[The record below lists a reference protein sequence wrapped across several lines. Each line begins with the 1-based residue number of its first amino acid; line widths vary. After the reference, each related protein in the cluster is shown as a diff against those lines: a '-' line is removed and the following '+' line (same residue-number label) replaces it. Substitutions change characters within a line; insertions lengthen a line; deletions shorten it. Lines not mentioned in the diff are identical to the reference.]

1 MSPDSQFQI
10 DITEGFC
17 RFFARRYYFCGVWWI
32 GGCSFYVPGIF
43 YHHDISCERYLGC
56 WSKKGEALYFF
67 INLFVFVRTRDD
79 ASCQTAASSSERQQR
94 QAAGRSTALG
104 AWRVCCVHACLCVYF
119 TSSQNNIPVPPIFFM
134 YYCYRALCS
143 RTLVLDLPA
152 YSYVYRLN
160 RATRARRRA
169 CMKATITAGN
179 GGKIYQYLVPGK
191 IYTYVRIIYTGGTI
205 QKGETQIS

>member
-1 MSPDSQFQI
+1 MQFL
-10 DITEGFC
+10 
-17 RFFARRYYFCGVWWI
+17 R
-32 GGCSFYVPGIF
+32 IF

-119 TSSQNNIPVPPIFFM
+119 TSSQNNIPVPPIFLCIIVIEPCALVYPRTRFTGILVRISFESGYESETPCVHEGY
-134 YYCYRALCS
+134 YYCGQ
-143 RTLVLDLPA
+143 
-152 YSYVYRLN
+152 
-160 RATRARRRA
+160 RR
-169 CMKATITAGN
+169 
-179 GGKIYQYLVPGK
+179 
-191 IYTYVRIIYTGGTI
+191 
-205 QKGETQIS
+205 